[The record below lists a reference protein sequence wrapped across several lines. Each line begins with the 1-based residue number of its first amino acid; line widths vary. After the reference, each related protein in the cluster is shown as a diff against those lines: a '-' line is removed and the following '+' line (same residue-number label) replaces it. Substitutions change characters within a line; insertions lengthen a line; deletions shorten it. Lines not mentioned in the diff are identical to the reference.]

1 MEERQWQKKGVV
13 RKCGCAR
20 NQVWAVPALVSVRL
34 PGRALHALL
43 QLGIGGVKERSAVVI
58 DGVQG
63 RAGGLTAGTE
73 GGRQCH
79 LA

>member
-1 MEERQWQKKGVV
+1 MKAGCGGTAVAKKGVV

-43 QLGIGGVKERSAVVI
+43 QLG
-58 DGVQG
+58 G
-63 RAGGLTAGTE
+63 R
-73 GGRQCH
+73 
-79 LA
+79 

>member
-1 MEERQWQKKGVV
+1 MFSTNPKNKHFNRNKNYESWQWRNGGGKKKGVV

-43 QLGIGGVKERSAVVI
+43 QLG
-58 DGVQG
+58 G
-63 RAGGLTAGTE
+63 R
-73 GGRQCH
+73 
-79 LA
+79 